1 MLYWL
6 RICGQFDRF
15 ESFSCLVEFDQSISL
30 RSYNFILT
38 YLEALVVLGLDLRK
52 TTDATQFLDFA
63 CPGVINDNLTRIC
76 EPRTPIASKNHNL
89 VFVERHKYGIDARI
103 EAIFGKREMVPGW
116 DFADKFTARSYQNL
130 YRIVL
135 LVFVIFASK
144 HINTFAKRASTC
156 SVPRTS

>member
-30 RSYNFILT
+30 RSYNFIVT

-63 CPGVINDNLTRIC
+63 CLGVINDNLTRIC
-76 EPRTPIASKNHNL
+76 
-89 VFVERHKYGIDARI
+89 
-103 EAIFGKREMVPGW
+103 
-116 DFADKFTARSYQNL
+116 
-130 YRIVL
+130 
-135 LVFVIFASK
+135 
-144 HINTFAKRASTC
+144 
-156 SVPRTS
+156 